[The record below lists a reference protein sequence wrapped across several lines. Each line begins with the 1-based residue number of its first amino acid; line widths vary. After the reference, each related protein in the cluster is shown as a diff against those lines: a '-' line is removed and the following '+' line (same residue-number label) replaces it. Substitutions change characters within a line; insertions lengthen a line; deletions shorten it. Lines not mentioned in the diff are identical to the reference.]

1 MDSAA
6 HDLAALAAQREAR
19 GPAVIL
25 PNPGALD
32 GVLVADFSRVLS
44 GPYCTMMLGDLGA
57 DVIKIERPGSG
68 DESRGWGPPFAGGE
82 SAYYLSINRNK
93 RSIALDLARE
103 DHREAARRLV
113 ARAHVLV
120 ENFRPGT
127 MERLGFSYDECA
139 EGNPRI
145 VYASITGF
153 GETGPAR
160 DEPGYDYVAQAR
172 GGIMSVTGEPGGEP
186 QKVGVAIADIT
197 TGLYCAI
204 AILAALRSAEAT
216 GRGQRVHTSLLE
228 SQVAW
233 LANQASN
240 YLVGGMEPTRMGNAH
255 PNIVPYQVFQG
266 SDRPFVLAVA
276 NQMHWA
282 RFCAVMDLGGIERDP
297 RFADNAT
304 RVANRD
310 ALIGI
315 LSSRFASRTRDEW
328 ISELSA
334 AEVPCGP
341 INSIAEVF
349 DDRQVRALGLVETIH
364 HPTVGDLPLVRS
376 PLGLGST
383 PAVTRLPPPL
393 LGEHTLEILSE
404 LGYSDE
410 EARSLGGG
418 GSR

>member
-1 MDSAA
+1 VTAA
-6 HDLAALAAQREAR
+6 
-19 GPAVIL
+19 
-25 PNPGALD
+25 NPGALD

-68 DESRGWGPPFAGGE
+68 DETRGWGPPFAGGE

-93 RSIALDLARE
+93 RSITLDLARP
-103 DHREAARRLV
+103 DHREVAQRLV
-113 ARAHVLV
+113 AKAHVLV

-127 MERLGFSYDECA
+127 MERLGFGYSAVA
-139 EGNPRI
+139 ERNPRL

-172 GGIMSVTGEPGGEP
+172 GGIMSVTGEPGREP

-197 TGLYCAI
+197 TGLYCTI
-204 AILAALRSAEAT
+204 AILAALRTVEES

-228 SQVAW
+228 SQVGW

-240 YLVGGMEPTRMGNAH
+240 YLVGGMEPTRMGNGH
-255 PNIVPYQVFQG
+255 PNIVPYQVFHA

-276 NQMHWA
+276 NEIHWS
-282 RFCAVMDLGGIERDP
+282 RFCAVMNLGELENDP
-297 RFADNAT
+297 RYAGNAA

-310 ALIGI
+310 ALIQV
-315 LSSRFASRTRDEW
+315 LAERFKTRTRDDW
-328 ISELSA
+328 IAALGA

-349 DDRQVRALGLVETIH
+349 EDPQVRALGLVETVS
-364 HPTVGDLPLVRS
+364 HPTIGDLPLVRS
-376 PLGLGST
+376 PLGLGAT
-383 PAVTRLPPPL
+383 PAATRRPPPL
-393 LGEHTLEILSE
+393 LGEHTREILAE
-404 LGYSDE
+404 LGYSDD
-410 EARSLGGG
+410 EARSLAVGDG
-418 GSR
+418 

>member
-1 MDSAA
+1 VTAA
-6 HDLAALAAQREAR
+6 TT
-19 GPAVIL
+19 
-25 PNPGALD
+25 GALD

-57 DVIKIERPGSG
+57 DVIKVERPGSG
-68 DESRGWGPPFAGGE
+68 DETRGWGPPFAAGE

-93 RSIALDLARE
+93 RSITLDLARS

-113 ARAHVLV
+113 AKAHVLV

-127 MERLGFSYDECA
+127 MERLGFGYETVA
-139 EGNPRI
+139 ELNPRL

-153 GETGPAR
+153 GDTGPAR

-172 GGIMSVTGEPGGEP
+172 GGIMSVTGEPGREP

-197 TGLYCAI
+197 TGLYCTI
-204 AILAALRSAEAT
+204 AVLAALRTAEET

-228 SQVAW
+228 SQVGW

-255 PNIVPYQVFQG
+255 PNIVPYQVFHA
-266 SDRPFVLAVA
+266 SDRPFVVAVA
-276 NQMHWA
+276 NEIHWQ
-282 RFCAVMDLGGIERDP
+282 RFCSVMGLGDLERDP
-297 RFADNAT
+297 RFADNAA

-310 ALIGI
+310 TLIEV
-315 LSSRFASRTRDEW
+315 LAERFKTRTRDEW
-328 ISELSA
+328 IAALGD

-349 DDRQVRALGLVETIH
+349 DDPQVRALGLVETVR
-364 HPTVGDLPLVRS
+364 HPTIGDLPLVRS
-376 PLGLGST
+376 PLGLGAT
-383 PAVTRLPPPL
+383 PAATRRPPPL

-404 LGYSDE
+404 LGYSDAE
-410 EARSLGGG
+410 VRSIAAGDGI
-418 GSR
+418 

>member
-1 MDSAA
+1 VIAA
-6 HDLAALAAQREAR
+6 
-19 GPAVIL
+19 
-25 PNPGALD
+25 NPGALD

-68 DESRGWGPPFAGGE
+68 DETRGWGPPFAGGE

-93 RSIALDLARE
+93 RSIALDLSRD

-113 ARAHVLV
+113 ARADVLV

-127 MERLGFSYDECA
+127 MQRLGLDYEACV
-139 EGNPRI
+139 ELNPRI

-172 GGIMSVTGEPGGEP
+172 GGIMSVTGEPDGEP

-197 TGLYCAI
+197 TGLYSTI

-228 SQVAW
+228 SQVGW

-240 YLVGGMEPTRMGNAH
+240 YLVGGTEPTRMGNAH
-255 PNIVPYQVFQG
+255 PNIVPYQVFHA
-266 SDRPFVLAVA
+266 SDRPFVVAVA
-276 NQMHWA
+276 NEIHWA
-282 RFCAVMDLGGIERDP
+282 RFCAAMDLGDLERDP
-297 RFADNAT
+297 RFADNAA
-304 RVANRD
+304 RVANREP
-310 ALIGI
+310 LIEI
-315 LSSRFASRTRDEW
+315 LSSRFATRTRDEW
-328 ISELSA
+328 IAALGV

-349 DDRQVRALGLVETIH
+349 DDPQVRALGLVETIR

-376 PLGLGST
+376 PLGLGAT
-383 PAVTRLPPPL
+383 PATTRRPPPL
-393 LGEHTLEILSE
+393 LGEHTFEVLGE
-404 LGYSDE
+404 LGYSDS
-410 EARSLGGG
+410 EARALAGGG
-418 GSR
+418 AG

>member
-1 MDSAA
+1 VIAA
-6 HDLAALAAQREAR
+6 
-19 GPAVIL
+19 
-25 PNPGALD
+25 NPGALD

-68 DESRGWGPPFAGGE
+68 DETRGWGPPFAGGE

-113 ARAHVLV
+113 ATAHVLV

-127 MERLGFSYDECA
+127 MERLGFGYEAVSEL
-139 EGNPRI
+139 NPRL

-172 GGIMSVTGEPGGEP
+172 GGIMSVTGEPDREP

-197 TGLYCAI
+197 TGLYCTI
-204 AILAALRSAEAT
+204 AVLAALRNAEAT

-228 SQVAW
+228 SQVGW

-255 PNIVPYQVFQG
+255 PNIVPYQVFQA

-276 NQMHWA
+276 NEIHWA
-282 RFCAVMDLGGIERDP
+282 RFCAVMGLGELERDP
-297 RFADNAT
+297 RFAGNAT
-304 RVANRD
+304 RVANRG
-310 ALIGI
+310 ALIEV
-315 LSSRFASRTRDEW
+315 LAERFKERSRDEW
-328 ISELSA
+328 LSA
-334 AEVPCGP
+334 LGDAEVPCGP

-349 DDRQVRALGLVETIH
+349 DDPQVRALGLVETVA
-364 HPTVGDLPLVRS
+364 HPTIGDLPLVRS
-376 PLGLGST
+376 PLGLGTT
-383 PAVTRLPPPL
+383 PAATRRPPPL
-393 LGEHTLEILSE
+393 LGEHTLEVLAV
-404 LGYSDE
+404 LGYSED
-410 EARSLGGG
+410 EARSLTTGDAG
-418 GSR
+418 